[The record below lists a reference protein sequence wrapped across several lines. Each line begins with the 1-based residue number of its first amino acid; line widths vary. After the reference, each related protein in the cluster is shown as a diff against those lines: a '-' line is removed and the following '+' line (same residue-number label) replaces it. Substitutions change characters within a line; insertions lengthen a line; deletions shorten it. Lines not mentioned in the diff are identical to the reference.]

1 MNKVKILIAR
11 YFSNFAYF
19 YGYLGYR
26 LFVILALSIVVG
38 VLDGFGLAMFVPL
51 LEFASRNEGESEVVS
66 GASDTMGNLSFLV
79 DGIAASGLPLTVI
92 TVLLVMLGFFLLKGG
107 AKFIELYTGAL
118 YIRFFG
124 KTMRES
130 NVLGLARY
138 RFDRFVNA
146 DVGQIQNTLTS
157 EVGRVVSA
165 YRYYV
170 SVIQNTIL
178 IVVYTGLAFLANPQF
193 ALFIVVGG
201 FLSNLL
207 FTTLYNATKRYS
219 RTLTAQVHQYYG
231 LMMQQV
237 AQFKY
242 LKATGLS
249 RFFAGKLIKKIRAM
263 ETTQLGI
270 NTLNAMISSLREPL
284 MMTVVVVVILLE
296 ITLLGGE
303 LGVIILSI
311 LFFYRALFSVT
322 QLQTKWNQFLGMT
335 GSIENMT
342 AFRRKL
348 AKGEESVGERDVER
362 FDRAITLEGVSFS
375 YGGAVATS
383 TVTSKEDTLPE
394 QGSQGSQGSPE
405 THTPKDTIEPKDA
418 NEPKDALIL
427 RDINLEIPKNETI
440 AFVGESGSGKTT
452 LINLIAGLLQ
462 PDEGMIRIDD
472 TDLSSINTT
481 SYQRRIGYITQE
493 PVIFSDTIFNN
504 VTFWDRDTN
513 ETREAFWRALE
524 KAHIAQFVRGLP
536 DKEQAMLGNNGINL
550 SGGQRQRL
558 SIARE
563 LYKSVDI
570 LLMDEATSAL
580 DSETEAQ
587 IQANMEAL
595 KGQYT
600 ILMIAHRL
608 STIRHADR
616 VVLLERGA
624 IRAQGTYAEL
634 LEGSPEFQRMVQ
646 MQEVG

>member
-19 YGYLGYR
+19 YGFLGYR
-26 LFVILALSIVVG
+26 LFVILGLSIVVG

-51 LEFASRNEGESEVVS
+51 LQFASQREGGDAVAS
-66 GASDTMGNLSFLV
+66 GASETMGNLSFLI
-79 DGIAASGLPLTVI
+79 DGLQATGLPLTVI
-92 TVLLVMLGFFLLKGG
+92 TVLMVMLGFFLLKGG
-107 AKFIELYTGAL
+107 AKFVELYVGSL

-124 KTMRES
+124 QTIRES
-130 NVLGLARY
+130 NVLGLAGY

-146 DVGQIQNTLTS
+146 DVGQIQNTLTG
-157 EVGRVVSA
+157 EVGRVLSA

-170 SVIQNTIL
+170 AVIQNTIL
-178 IVVYTGLAFLANPQF
+178 IAVYAGLAFLANPQF

-201 FLSNLL
+201 VLSNMV
-207 FTTLYNATKRYS
+207 FTTLYNATKRFS
-219 RTLTAQVHQYYG
+219 RIFTAQVHQYYG
-231 LMMQQV
+231 LMIQQV
-237 AQFKY
+237 SQFKY

-249 RFFAGKLIKKIRAM
+249 WFYAGKLRKKIHEM
-263 ETTQLGI
+263 EATQLRI
-270 NTLNAMISSLREPL
+270 NTLNALMNSLREPL
-284 MMTVVVVVILLE
+284 MMTVVVLVILLE
-296 ITLLGGE
+296 ITLLDGE

-311 LFFYRALFSVT
+311 LFFYRALFSVS

-348 AKGEESVGERDVER
+348 AKGEESVGEQVVER
-362 FDRAITLEGVSFS
+362 FEREIVLEDVSFS
-375 YGGAVATS
+375 YGVGLGGVRGVGAGGAEAGDAAS
-383 TVTSKEDTLPE
+383 IRSGKEALPE
-394 QGSQGSQGSPE
+394 Q
-405 THTPKDTIEPKDA
+405 EPQ
-418 NEPKDALIL
+418 PIL
-427 RDINLEIPKNETI
+427 RHINLNIQKNETV

-452 LINLIAGLLQ
+452 LMNLIAGLLQ
-462 PDEGMIRIDD
+462 PDEGVVRIDG
-472 TDLSSINTT
+472 TDLRAIDTT

-504 VTFWDRDTN
+504 VTFWDQDTA
-513 ETREAFWRALE
+513 EKREAFWRALE
-524 KAHIAQFVRGLP
+524 KAHIADFVRGLP
-536 DKEQAMLGNNGINL
+536 DREQAMMGNNGINL
-550 SGGQRQRL
+550 SGGQKQRL

-563 LYKSVDI
+563 LYKEVDL

-616 VVLLERGA
+616 VVLLEGGE
-624 IRAQGTYAEL
+624 IRAQGTYTEL